1 MLVAGS
7 LFSRLR
13 PASDLRINA
22 EPEHHHSVGAP
33 VRSRLDFPSYG
44 LKSLVVN
51 CDHRPA
57 FGLAEASPDAVR
69 FTNPQR
75 VLQARLTHHARRAN
89 RFRLLFS
96 LELVALPLEVTGR
109 KEDDSLWTATS
120 GPNLPSFIDTLC
132 THRHPPFQ
140 RRTIHPHITLNKV
153 NFRKRDA
160 CKRQTFQVVNP
171 VPLPRVRLAPEMLSR
186 SD

>member
-1 MLVAGS
+1 M
-7 LFSRLR
+7 
-13 PASDLRINA
+13 DY
-22 EPEHHHSVGAP
+22 
-33 VRSRLDFPSYG
+33 PSFG

-51 CDHRPA
+51 GDHRPA

-96 LELVALPLEVTGR
+96 LELVALPFKVTWR
-109 KEDDSLWTATS
+109 EEDDGLWATTR
-120 GPNLPSFIDTLC
+120 GPYLPSFIDTLC